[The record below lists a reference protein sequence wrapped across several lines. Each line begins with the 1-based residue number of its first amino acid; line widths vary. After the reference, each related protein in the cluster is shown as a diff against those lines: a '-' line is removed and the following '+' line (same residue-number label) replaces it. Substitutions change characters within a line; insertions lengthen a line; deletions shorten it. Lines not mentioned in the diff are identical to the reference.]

1 MSSFAAQQKLID
13 DLTTRVTAA
22 EAAAQAAQ
30 DTADAIT
37 RSADTSWL
45 VMSGAMV
52 FFMQAGFGMLEA
64 GAVSRKNVVNILFK
78 NVLDGAVAAIG
89 FWLIGYGIAFGET
102 AGGFIGT
109 TNFGAVEIF
118 NAGSHLSEG
127 VDGWQFW
134 FFQWTFA
141 GTAATI
147 VSGSVAERTKL
158 EAYII
163 FSIVLTAFVYPVVV
177 HWVWASG
184 FLSAWGAIPDADGN
198 ARPIFAG
205 NDTSNG
211 VIDFAG
217 SGVCHMVGGWCGLI
231 GALTVGPRLDRFDR
245 EGKANSMPY
254 YNTTLMALG
263 TFILWFGWYGF
274 NCGSTL
280 AVSGNLAN
288 LAGKVAMTTT
298 IAGATSCLTC
308 VILTRIL
315 EGHFDVGMGLNGILA
330 GLVSITAGCSVVDP
344 WMAFII
350 GLVGG
355 HIYYFA
361 HYLLLRLRID
371 DPLDAF
377 PIHGLCG
384 MWAMF
389 AVGIF
394 CTDANVQYAGYPN
407 VNDACA
413 RGEQFG
419 VQVVGVIIII
429 AWSVAC
435 ASALFLGMKYTM
447 GIRVSEVIEK
457 QGLDISE
464 HGGTVE
470 QPTDEELHAMA
481 MEKTHRRGSWN
492 NNSPVTQVVTVGN
505 GATNGAVPFNAV
517 APGDGSGGQ
526 AQATP
531 GQTSGARPAP
541 SQPKEGWGEVK
552 QKEDSLDLQE
562 LLS

>member
-1 MSSFAAQQKLID
+1 LIMASLAAQQALID
-13 DLTTRVTAA
+13 ALTERVDAA
-22 EAAAQAAQ
+22 EAAAEAAQ
-30 DTADAIT
+30 ETADAIT

-45 VMSGAMV
+45 VLSGAMV

-64 GAVSRKNVVNILFK
+64 GAVSRKNVINILFK
-78 NVLDGAVAAIG
+78 NVLDGCCAALA
-89 FWLIGYGIAFGET
+89 FWLIGYGFAFGET

-109 TNFGAVEIF
+109 TNFGSTEIF
-118 NAGSHLSEG
+118 NVGDHLGEG

-163 FSIVLTAFVYPVVV
+163 FSVVLTAIVYPVVV
-177 HWVWASG
+177 HWVWATG
-184 FLSAWGAIPDADGN
+184 FLSAWGAIPDDDGA
-198 ARPIFAG
+198 ARPLFSGTDA
-205 NDTSNG
+205 SNG
-211 VIDFAG
+211 MIDFAG

-231 GALTVGPRLDRFDR
+231 GAVIIGPRLGRFNAD
-245 EGKANSMPY
+245 GKPKDMEY

-280 AVSGNLAN
+280 AVSGNGAN
-288 LAGKVAMTTT
+288 VAAKVAMTTT
-298 IAGATSCLTC
+298 IAGASAALTC
-308 VILTRIL
+308 VVVARVV
-315 EGHFDVGMGLNGILA
+315 EGVFDVGMGLNGILA
-330 GLVSITAGCSVVDP
+330 GLVSITANCAVVDP

-350 GLVGG
+350 GCVGG
-355 HIYYFA
+355 IIYYNA

-384 MWAMF
+384 LWGVLAT
-389 AVGIF
+389 GIF

-407 VNDACA
+407 VNDACG

-419 VQVVGVIIII
+419 VQAVGAIIII
-429 AWSVAC
+429 VWSVTC
-435 ASALFLGMKYTM
+435 ATALFMSMKVTM
-447 GIRVSEVIEK
+447 GLRVSEHIEI

-464 HGGTVE
+464 HGSVVDA
-470 QPTDEELHAMA
+470 PT
-481 MEKTHRRGSWN
+481 EKERKQVDLARQGSHDGMMPVTRVVAVGGGGN
-492 NNSPVTQVVTVGN
+492 NNG
-505 GATNGAVPFNAV
+505 TNNAVPFNAV
-517 APGDGSGGQ
+517 APGDGG
-526 AQATP
+526 AQTA
-531 GQTSGARPAP
+531 GAPPA
-541 SQPKEGWGEVK
+541 QPKEGWGEK
-552 QKEDSLDLQE
+552 KKDSLDLE
-562 LLS
+562 NLLS